1 MIKNNSDKLN
11 KNNENAEIEIVEVEN
26 RSGSMIESREDQSV
40 RLGPDG
46 IDVKKGGNFVIGSLN
61 LIGDSIKKRH
71 ERHYQEN
78 FWHLVAD
85 IILVLIIIAL
95 IVFSIFSF
103 GAGKDDKVLL
113 KVSTDDQNIIAGQL
127 KTFELEYQIKEDLKE
142 NFIKVEL
149 PRNFILESVS
159 PSNYYNQEKN
169 TFYLDD
175 LSNGTT
181 GKIKIDGY
189 VIGEKG
195 DHQMI
200 SFNFNCNKCGKDGVL
215 SSYFY
220 NINKYL
226 ADVSISFPEKIY
238 SNTEVEAKVKIKNN
252 ASRDLNHVELFFG
265 DDVEIKKSDLRIEDN
280 RLILEKIDAKQEFE
294 YLVFLNPKNEENIN
308 LKPRLSFNF
317 LNDSLYLD
325 LADINKSISKPEI
338 KLGISSNQSLL
349 KTGEKIAYKF
359 EYENQNSQAIKDI
372 SFRLNSG
379 QLGLFLSS
387 VEILNAPNN
396 VSLENN
402 IIKIED
408 LVPGEKQ
415 KLELLVLFE
424 RRQILSNQ
432 EALLVADVEY
442 QINNQNVKY
451 TAYSSRT
458 KMVSDVLT
466 NVSARYYSEQGDQL
480 GVGPLPPAVGMA
492 TNYWLFLEFNN
503 SGNKLKDFVLTAE
516 LPDNVYFSGNKRV
529 LDGSLNYAEIGKR
542 VIWEISEIE
551 GGINKYR
558 ANLEIIFIPEQEDLG
573 KVVDLVKN
581 IKFTVY
587 DEFTQGDISQ
597 SLENINTNL
606 KGDRFS
612 SDKGRVVIIK

>member
-26 RSGSMIESREDQSV
+26 RGGSMIESREDQSV

-103 GAGKDDKVLL
+103 GVGKDDKVLL

-466 NVSARYYSEQGDQL
+466 NVSGRYYSEQGDQL

>member
-1 MIKNNSDKLN
+1 MTKNNLENLN
-11 KNNENAEIEIVEVEN
+11 KNDTEIEVVEVRGN
-26 RSGSMIESREDQSV
+26 GGVMIESREDQSV

-78 FWHLVAD
+78 LWHLIAD
-85 IILVLIIIAL
+85 IILVLIIVAL
-95 IVFSIFSF
+95 VVFSVFSF
-103 GAGKDDKVLL
+103 GAGKNDKVLL
-113 KVSTDDQNIIAGQL
+113 KVNTDDQNIIAGQL

-142 NFIKVEL
+142 NFIKLEL

-159 PSNYYNQEKN
+159 PNNYYNQEKN

-175 LSNGTT
+175 LAEGTT

-200 SFNFNCNKCGKDGVL
+200 SFNFNCNKCGKDGIL
-215 SSYFY
+215 NSYFY

-226 ADVSISFPEKIY
+226 ADVNIILPEKVY
-238 SNTEVEAKVKIKNN
+238 SNTEIEAKVKIKNN

-265 DDVEIKKSDLRIEDN
+265 DDVEIKKSDLRVESN
-280 RLILEKIDAKQEFE
+280 KLILEKIEAKQEIE
-294 YLVFLNPKNEENIN
+294 YLVFLNPKNEESID
-308 LKPRLSFNF
+308 LKPRISFDF
-317 LNDSLYLD
+317 LGNNLYLD
-325 LADINKSISKPEI
+325 LTSINKAISRPEI

-349 KTGEKIAYKF
+349 KAGEKIVYKF
-359 EYENQNSQAIKDI
+359 RYENQSDQTVKDL
-372 SFRLNSG
+372 SLRLNSG

-387 VEILNAPNN
+387 VEVLNTPNN
-396 VSLENN
+396 VKLENN

-408 LVPGEKQ
+408 LIPGEKEE
-415 KLELLVLFE
+415 LELLILFE
-424 RRQILSNQ
+424 RRQVLPNQ

-442 QINNQNVKY
+442 QVNNQNVKY
-451 TAYSSRT
+451 IAYSSRT
-458 KMVSDVLT
+458 KIISDVLS

-480 GVGPLPPAVGMA
+480 GVGPLPPAVDMA

-529 LDGSLNYAEIGKR
+529 LDGNLNYAEIGKR
-542 VIWEISEIE
+542 IIWEISEIE
-551 GGINKYR
+551 GGVNRYR
-558 ANLEIIFIPEQEDLG
+558 ANLEIILIPEQKDLG
-573 KVVDLVKN
+573 NVVDLVKN

-587 DEFTQGDISQ
+587 DEFTQEDISQ
-597 SLENINTNL
+597 NLENIDTNL

-612 SDKGRVVIIK
+612 SNKGRVIIMK

>member
-587 DEFTQGDISQ
+587 DEFTQGDIS
-597 SLENINTNL
+597 
-606 KGDRFS
+606 
-612 SDKGRVVIIK
+612 